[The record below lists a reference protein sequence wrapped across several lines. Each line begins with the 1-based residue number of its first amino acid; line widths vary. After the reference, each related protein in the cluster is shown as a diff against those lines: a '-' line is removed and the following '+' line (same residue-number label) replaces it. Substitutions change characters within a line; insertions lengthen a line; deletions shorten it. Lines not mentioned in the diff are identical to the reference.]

1 MLPIHMETE
10 ISPVGSTGN
19 IYPVAFESNSDVL
32 TLAQMQKVTPPCT
45 DETLS

>member
-10 ISPVGSTGN
+10 ILPIGSTGN

-32 TLAQMQKVTPPCT
+32 TLAQMQKVTPSCT